1 MSQYAWCEDSKSGLE
16 FWKAIFKVINPEIIV
31 ETKNNNTNLRKSVD
45 KISDDGNEYY
55 ILMDNAIDNPDV
67 LREVKKLK
75 ECIAAK
81 HNVYPIKIH
90 SFEFSLLSFKFL
102 EEWVFAEKDE
112 LKDKRRN
119 LLDARKTF
127 IDIVLNGRDATLLA
141 KLKAD
146 LDFFEN
152 KNTEQIS
159 AKLLTGITLNT
170 GFETDKKKLGTCF
183 INNCCEWVER
193 QMDDICGLDD
203 ERIQADEKVKQIV
216 KNSVLKDVFQMEAN
230 K

>member
-81 HNVYPIKIH
+81 HNVYLIKIH

-102 EEWVFAEKDE
+102 KS
-112 LKDKRRN
+112 K
-119 LLDARKTF
+119 
-127 IDIVLNGRDATLLA
+127 ILA
-141 KLKAD
+141 LP
-146 LDFFEN
+146 
-152 KNTEQIS
+152 
-159 AKLLTGITLNT
+159 
-170 GFETDKKKLGTCF
+170 
-183 INNCCEWVER
+183 
-193 QMDDICGLDD
+193 
-203 ERIQADEKVKQIV
+203 KQI
-216 KNSVLKDVFQMEAN
+216 KNILKSSNFRKLV
-230 K
+230 

>member
-1 MSQYAWCEDSKSGLE
+1 M
-16 FWKAIFKVINPEIIV
+16 
-31 ETKNNNTNLRKSVD
+31 
-45 KISDDGNEYY
+45 
-55 ILMDNAIDNPDV
+55 
-67 LREVKKLK
+67 
-75 ECIAAK
+75 
-81 HNVYPIKIH
+81 
-90 SFEFSLLSFKFL
+90 SFKFL

-127 IDIVLNGRDATLLA
+127 IDIVLNGGDATLLA

-146 LDFFEN
+146 LDFSEN

-203 ERIQADEKVKQIV
+203 ERIQADEKVKQSV